1 MPAYKDPKSN
11 LGQINYATIG
21 RPVYLFG
28 FDNNSLQPQGP
39 PAPVKPVLTVFTN
52 VGATLAGTGNLFVTT
67 TYVYPGSSPA
77 TVSPNSLPQGFPSLT
92 ANIACP
98 LGKQVNIAAI
108 GNSLD
113 VGQLAIGY
121 NVFAGFN
128 GNVNLINTS
137 VIPIGTAYAITSN
150 AISVLGGV
158 TVNVSSRTNTYTP
171 EVITS
176 NVASIQFGI
185 PVSGSNFVG
194 NRNISWRV
202 GYGNGT
208 PASASVAL
216 QVAYQDNANSYM
228 TVDST
233 ANTAGDFRTI
243 TNVSAKFFRAIITG
257 AAGNAN
263 AAISTVVTVQVS

>member
-1 MPAYKDPKSN
+1 
-11 LGQINYATIG
+11 
-21 RPVYLFG
+21 
-28 FDNNSLQPQGP
+28 
-39 PAPVKPVLTVFTN
+39 
-52 VGATLAGTGNLFVTT
+52 
-67 TYVYPGSSPA
+67 
-77 TVSPNSLPQGFPSLT
+77 
-92 ANIACP
+92 
-98 LGKQVNIAAI
+98 LGKQVNIAAV

-137 VIPIGTAYAITSN
+137 VIPIGTAYVISSN
-150 AISVLGGV
+150 AISALGGV

-185 PVSGSNFVG
+185 PVSGSDFVG
-194 NRNISWRV
+194 NRNISWGV
-202 GYGNGT
+202 AYGNGT

-233 ANTAGDFRTI
+233 ANTAGDFRTV
-243 TNVSAKFFRAIITG
+243 TNVSAKFFRGIITG

-263 AAISTVVTVQVS
+263 AAISTVVTAQVS